1 MKLKEIIADIR
12 RELSFVKE
20 ELSDEDAKL
29 YIEKRM
35 MEHHDTVDFTIGQLQ
50 KIVMRIFY
58 AIRSERVPP
67 PVLGGGALGFHRRVR
82 PRAPAHRR
90 RR

>member
-35 MEHHDTVDFTIGQLQ
+35 MEQI
-50 KIVMRIFY
+50 I
-58 AIRSERVPP
+58 
-67 PVLGGGALGFHRRVR
+67 
-82 PRAPAHRR
+82 
-90 RR
+90 